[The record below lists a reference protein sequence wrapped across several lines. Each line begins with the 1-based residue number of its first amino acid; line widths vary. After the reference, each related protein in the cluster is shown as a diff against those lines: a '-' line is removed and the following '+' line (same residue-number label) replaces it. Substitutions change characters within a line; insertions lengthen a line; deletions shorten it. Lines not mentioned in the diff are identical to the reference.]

1 MRYAEVAVDAPV
13 SHSRTFSY
21 SIPDTFSVEPGQ
33 LVWVPFGRRLLQ
45 GLVVRL
51 SPTAQVETTR
61 DILQPL
67 EPSPLVGPIGLA
79 LGIWLSRYY
88 FCSLFECLS
97 LLLPPGF
104 KAQVRSRV
112 STAPITEEELASAR
126 QVLPSRCGT
135 SRTHVPEPT
144 TSLCAS
150 TTIFV
155 THACELTT

>member
-21 SIPDTFSVEPGQ
+21 SIPDNFSVEPGQ
-33 LVWVPFGRRLLQ
+33 LVWVPFGRRLVQ
-45 GLVVRL
+45 GLVVQL
-51 SPTAQVETTR
+51 SPTPQVEITR

-67 EPSPLVGPIGLA
+67 EPSPLVSPTGLS
-79 LGIWLSRYY
+79 LGSWLSQYY

-112 STAPITEEELASAR
+112 W
-126 QVLPSRCGT
+126 LPQPPRGNRMPCV
-135 SRTHVPEPT
+135 RKPLM
-144 TSLCAS
+144 LCENWQ
-150 TTIFV
+150 IPV
-155 THACELTT
+155 R